1 MNYDF
6 PKIMHIND
14 VLPAIKDSTEFI
26 VVEKEGY
33 QVINYVVMTPETFP
47 EMITMTEDDDDDAY
61 DSVCW
66 FNHDYAIRRECRGL
80 IFDLAGKVINRRYHK
95 FFNVNERPETAVA
108 GIDWSEPHVILEKLD
123 GSMVSPCYVNGVL
136 RWMTKMG
143 ITDTSME
150 AEVFVATHP
159 DYTELA
165 HYYLS
170 HDFTPIFEWC
180 SNKNRIVLDYPV
192 DRLVLTAI
200 RDNHT
205 GGYFS
210 HDTLEM
216 VAGRFGVD
224 VVKGWTLTEGV
235 VVHDALIEN
244 IRKQE
249 GAEGVV
255 VRFDT
260 GHMVKVKSDW
270 YVKIHKV
277 KSLLGNERDV
287 VALILN
293 NQLDDLIPVLSKEDI
308 EKVNLFAGRVLL
320 AIDHIARKV
329 EHDTKNI
336 RNTMNRK
343 TFALEHASYFNP
355 VIRGMIF
362 QFWDKEVDSSL
373 TYKTIVDMILKHTS
387 NNQSYAKVKEAFL
400 KDIDYGQQE
409 VHESVSQG

>member
-6 PKIMHIND
+6 PNIMHIND

-26 VVEKEGY
+26 VAQKEGY

-47 EMITMTEDDDDDAY
+47 DI
-61 DSVCW
+61 
-66 FNHDYAIRRECRGL
+66 HDMHTLAGPVDPVLNTLRRECRGL
-80 IFDLAGKVINRRYHK
+80 IFDLAGRLINRRYHK
-95 FFNVNERPETAVA
+95 FFNANERTETAVA
-108 GIDWSEPHVILEKLD
+108 GIDWSKPHVILEKLD
-123 GSMVSPCYVNGVL
+123 GSMVSPCYVNGTI

-143 ITDTSME
+143 ITDTAME
-150 AEVFVATHP
+150 AEVFVAKNS
-159 DYTELA
+159 DYMEMAA
-165 HYYLS
+165 HYLK
-170 HDFTPIFEWC
+170 HDMTPVFEWC
-180 SNKNRIVLDYPV
+180 SNKNRIVLDYPE

-200 RDNHT
+200 RNNHN
-205 GGYFS
+205 GAYIE
-210 HDTLEM
+210 HDAL
-216 VAGRFGVD
+216 VNIAGRYGID
-224 VVKGWTLTEGV
+224 VVKAWNAFGNHDILVDAIRQWEG
-235 VVHDALIEN
+235 I
-244 IRKQE
+244 
-249 GAEGVV
+249 EGVV
-255 VRFDT
+255 VRFYD

-293 NQLDDLIPVLSKEDI
+293 NQLDDLMPVLPKEDI

-355 VIRGMIF
+355 VVRGMIF
-362 QFWDKEVDSSL
+362 QFWDKEVNRAL
-373 TYKTIVDMILKHTS
+373 TTKAIIDMILKHTS